1 MNLEEEIKKYESEFV
16 YHSRRATEIASD
28 HQKAKDTQKA
38 MAIRLKELK
47 AKKKER
53 DKK

>member
-1 MNLEEEIKKYESEFV
+1 MNLEDEIIKYEHEFV
-16 YHSRRATEIASD
+16 YHSRRATEKAAE
-28 HQKAKDTQKA
+28 HQSAKEIQKA